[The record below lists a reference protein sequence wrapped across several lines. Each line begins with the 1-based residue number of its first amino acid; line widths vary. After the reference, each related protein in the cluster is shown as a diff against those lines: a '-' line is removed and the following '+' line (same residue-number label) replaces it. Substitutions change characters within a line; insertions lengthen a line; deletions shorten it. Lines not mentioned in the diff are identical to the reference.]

1 MADKISRDVRSAN
14 MAKIRSTNTKPEITV
29 RRMLHAAGYRFRVH
43 RKDLPGKPDIVFPS
57 RKAIVQVHGCFW
69 HRHPDPACKDAR
81 MPKSRPEYW
90 VPKLTRNVERDTQ
103 STEAL
108 EALGWRV
115 LIVWECQTSN
125 PDKLMQ
131 TLRKFLDDSVATEC

>member
-1 MADKISRDVRSAN
+1 MADKISRDARSAN
-14 MAKIRSTNTKPEITV
+14 MAKIRSTNTKPEIAV
-29 RRMLHAAGYRFRVH
+29 RRMLHAAGYRFRLH

-69 HRHPDPACKDAR
+69 HRHPDPDCKDAT
-81 MPKSRPEYW
+81 MPKSRLEYW

-125 PDKLMQ
+125 PNKLMQ
-131 TLRKFLDDSVATEC
+131 TLRQFLDDSVATEC

>member
-1 MADKISRDVRSAN
+1 
-14 MAKIRSTNTKPEITV
+14 MAKIRSTNTKPEIAV
-29 RRMLHAAGYRFRVH
+29 RRMLHAAGYRFRLH

-69 HRHPDPACKDAR
+69 HRHPDPDCKDAT
-81 MPKSRPEYW
+81 MPKSRLEYW

-125 PDKLMQ
+125 PNKLMQ
-131 TLRKFLDDSVATEC
+131 TLRQFLDDSVATEC

>member
-1 MADKISRDVRSAN
+1 MAHKISRDARAAN
-14 MAKIRSTNTKPEITV
+14 MAKIRSTNTKPEIAV
-29 RRMLHAAGYRFRVH
+29 RRMLHAAGYRFRIH

-69 HRHPDPACKDAR
+69 HRHPDPDYKDAT
-81 MPKSRPEYW
+81 MPKSRLEYW

-131 TLRKFLDDSVATEC
+131 TLHGFLDDSVATDC

>member
-1 MADKISRDVRSAN
+1 
-14 MAKIRSTNTKPEITV
+14 MAKIRSTNTKPEIAV

-69 HRHPDPACKDAR
+69 HRHPDPDCKDAA
-81 MPKSRPEYW
+81 MPKSRLEYW
-90 VPKLTRNVERDTQ
+90 VPKLARNVERDTE
-103 STEAL
+103 TIEAL

-115 LIVWECQTSN
+115 IVVWDCETRRSAEVLERLQEFLGPSGPATSEH
-125 PDKLMQ
+125 PP
-131 TLRKFLDDSVATEC
+131 TT